1 MSGNDIFL
9 DTNTCI
15 YLLNGN
21 KILADF
27 LEGQKIFI
35 SIISEIE
42 LFAYKGS
49 NLKAIEIL
57 NDFIESVEVID
68 LDQTIKS
75 ITIEIRKTFK
85 LKLPDSIIA
94 ASAISNNLPFITA
107 DKAFKIVKKL
117 DLILFEI

>member
-1 MSGNDIFL
+1 MSGNEIFL

-27 LEGQKIFI
+27 LQGQEIFI

-42 LFAYKGS
+42 LFAYKRS
-49 NLKAIEIL
+49 NLNSTEIL
-57 NDFIESVEVID
+57 KDFIQSVEVVN

-75 ITIEIRKTFK
+75 ITIEIRRAFK

-107 DKAFKIVKKL
+107 DKAFKLLKNWI
-117 DLILFEI
+117 

>member
-1 MSGNDIFL
+1 MSGNEIFL

-27 LEGQKIFI
+27 LQGQEISI

-49 NLKAIEIL
+49 NLNSTEIL
-57 NDFIESVEVID
+57 NNFIQSVEIID
-68 LDQTIKS
+68 LD
-75 ITIEIRKTFK
+75 
-85 LKLPDSIIA
+85 
-94 ASAISNNLPFITA
+94 
-107 DKAFKIVKKL
+107 
-117 DLILFEI
+117 

>member
-1 MSGNDIFL
+1 MSGNEIFL

-27 LEGQKIFI
+27 LQGQEIFI

-42 LFAYKGS
+42 LFAYKGNDS
-49 NLKAIEIL
+49 NSTKIL
-57 NDFIESVEVID
+57 NNFIKSVEVID
-68 LDQTIKS
+68 LDQNIKS

-107 DKAFKIVKKL
+107 DKAFNIVKEL

>member
-1 MSGNDIFL
+1 MSGNKVFL

-27 LEGQKIFI
+27 LQGQEIFI

-42 LFAYKGS
+42 LFAYKGNDS
-49 NLKAIEIL
+49 NSTEIL
-57 NDFIESVEVID
+57 NNFIQSIDVID

-75 ITIEIRKTFK
+75 ITIEIRKTFR

-107 DKAFKIVKKL
+107 DKAFTTVKEL

>member
-1 MSGNDIFL
+1 MNGNEIFL

-27 LEGQKIFI
+27 LQGQEIFI

-42 LFAYKGS
+42 LFAYKGNDLNS
-49 NLKAIEIL
+49 TEIL
-57 NDFIESVEVID
+57 NSFIQSVEIIH
-68 LDQTIKS
+68 LDQSIKNTTIQ
-75 ITIEIRKTFK
+75 IRKTFK
-85 LKLPDSIIA
+85 LKLPDCIIA

-107 DKAFKIVKKL
+107 DKAFKIVKEL